1 MPIWSQCL
9 FKITPLTLLLLS
21 LSLIFNLLTDTF
33 PSDFLSSL
41 AELPTLMI
49 WLQFLLSSSQTN
61 IPTLP
66 TSDLDLPYRVSYQ
79 WSPTWISQLHRI
91 LSAHSQGV
99 KTALSS
105 PSQTE
110 ILVRFWF
117 TLLLTTTHRRHTWT
131 TYMCR
136 TEQELHPET
145 ETKCKVNVKGE
156 WISAPKQEPSQTPSP
171 SADAPLSPEPPLSPC
186 SERQT
191 SRHRLLMGSP
201 QGRAFHP

>member
-21 LSLIFNLLTDTF
+21 FSLIFNLLTGTF

-66 TSDLDLPYRVSYQ
+66 TSALDLPYRVSYQ
-79 WSPTWISQLHRI
+79 WSPTWISQLHCI

-117 TLLLTTTHRRHTWT
+117 TLFANHNTQETHMDNIHVQDGAGTTSWDRDK
-131 TYMCR
+131 M
-136 TEQELHPET
+136 
-145 ETKCKVNVKGE
+145 
-156 WISAPKQEPSQTPSP
+156 
-171 SADAPLSPEPPLSPC
+171 
-186 SERQT
+186 
-191 SRHRLLMGSP
+191 
-201 QGRAFHP
+201 QGRCERRMG